1 MKCAKLEIP
10 DNAANEHTATP
21 AGIQGTHSPIVRALR
36 IALAMLRCF
45 LMQIS
50 GKDTLESIT
59 MVMYT

>member
-21 AGIQGTHSPIVRALR
+21 AGIQGYSPIVRALR

-59 MVMYT
+59 MVTFT

>member
-10 DNAANEHTATP
+10 DNAYNKHTDTP
-21 AGIQGTHSPIVRALR
+21 TGIQGIYSPIVRALR

-50 GKDTLESIT
+50 GKDTLESVT